1 MHAFPVSNRM
11 KSKSTIEVKKTANES
26 NMTLIRRFS
35 RRVQEAG
42 IVRTVKGQRYN
53 ERAPSKLDR
62 KTSALNR
69 LKRGKEVERLKKLGK
84 WVEQTK
90 GNRR

>member
-1 MHAFPVSNRM
+1 MN
-11 KSKSTIEVKKTANES
+11 SKPTIEVKKAANES

-42 IVRTVKGQRYN
+42 IIRAVKGGRYS

-62 KTSALNR
+62 KNAAINR
-69 LKRGKEVERLKKLGK
+69 LKRGKEIERLKKLGK
-84 WVEQTK
+84 WVEREK
-90 GNRR
+90 RGPRSGA